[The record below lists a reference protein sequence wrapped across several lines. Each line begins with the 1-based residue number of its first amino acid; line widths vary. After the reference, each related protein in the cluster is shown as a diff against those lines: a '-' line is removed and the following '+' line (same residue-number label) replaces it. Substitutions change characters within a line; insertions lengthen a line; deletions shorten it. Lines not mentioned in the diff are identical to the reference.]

1 MVNYCLRTLKGQLP
15 VLKSMRGGTDVF
27 LRTTTDIPSA
37 HCRGS
42 PPYSDNHTRTSFLQT
57 ESVKVFLRLPFTI
70 TATFFQC
77 FSVLLFSHTLELAAN
92 GSAFIHRA
100 WISTVLQRTAE
111 ILFFRHLPHQPN
123 LEQQHP

>member
-37 HCRGS
+37 HCRGG
-42 PPYSDNHTRTSFLQT
+42 PQYSDNHTRTSFLQT
-57 ESVKVFLRLPFTI
+57 ESVKVFLRIPFRI

-77 FSVLLFSHTLELAAN
+77 FRVLLFSHTLELAAN
-92 GSAFIHRA
+92 RSAFIHRA

-123 LEQQHP
+123 LEQHL